1 MIMTI
6 KPLSSQFTFTYAA
19 QIIQQQNF
27 SFLYEFFF
35 SPNTNFFPS
44 LSARAM
50 SKLQTDANMLIPTD
64 LILASGTGLRNI
76 VIVVSLE
83 LGASQ
88 VTSVDGSRL
97 QLMKTDCS
105 PGEHSACGYR
115 GLQFISI
122 YEPHI
127 YGIGACT
134 SEQIKAVS

>member
-6 KPLSSQFTFTYAA
+6 KPLSFQFTFTYAA
-19 QIIQQQNF
+19 QIIQEKNF

-83 LGASQ
+83 LGAN
-88 VTSVDGSRL
+88 T
-97 QLMKTDCS
+97 
-105 PGEHSACGYR
+105 
-115 GLQFISI
+115 
-122 YEPHI
+122 
-127 YGIGACT
+127 
-134 SEQIKAVS
+134 